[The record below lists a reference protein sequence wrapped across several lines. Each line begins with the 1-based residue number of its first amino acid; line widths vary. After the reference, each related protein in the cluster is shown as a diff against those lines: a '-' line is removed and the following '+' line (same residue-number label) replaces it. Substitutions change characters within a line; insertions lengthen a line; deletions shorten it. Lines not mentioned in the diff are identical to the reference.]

1 MTRSPSRARTLIQ
14 LAFLVTLFASAC
26 VRAVADP
33 APFDLAGPALEVR
46 VTRGGKTLPI
56 SQVPNLLAGDHLSIK
71 ADLPATQSAH
81 YLLVAAFLSG
91 STNPPPDKWF
101 FRCQTWETRCARDG
115 ISVTLPEG
123 AQQALLFLAPE
134 TGGDFRTLVKTVRA
148 RPGAFVRASQ
158 DLNQAALHRARLDR
172 YLDSIRKLDETN
184 PAALKQAAPMLARSL
199 AIKVDEHCLD
209 KSPEIQAAC
218 LLQNRD
224 SSVLSDSHSQSMVA
238 ALTSGPVSELAMEA
252 TLTPHLGSGYYGPY
266 VASIMDIARI
276 FDSFRTAQ
284 YQYIPALSRTQGEKI
299 RLSLNAAPS
308 FTSPMSVLV
317 ATLPAIERS
326 PQPPLRGLDPQQGFC
341 AGRSSLLLPAEG
353 APLVF
358 ATDFAHDLS
367 LSINV
372 QGTAHDAPV
381 QVDPVQGGLVVD
393 TRPWSKLVLEPGTR
407 ATLQGR
413 WGFDSYEGPQFRMV
427 SPGTGT
433 WELAAGDAAGLIV
446 GRQSTIHLRAPDVTC
461 TRQVELRDASGTQ
474 SPAPWTKVNESE
486 LEVHLPLQQASPGE
500 MTLLVS
506 QFGTDK
512 AQSIPI
518 RTFAEA
524 GRLDRIVLHAGD
536 ANAVLKGSRLD
547 KVKTVALNGVE
558 LQPGTLVT
566 RFGNDELPL
575 TADPATTLSTLTAA
589 QPLTARVTLQ
599 DGRVFSVPV
608 EVQASRP
615 QTTLIGKR
623 IQPARSD
630 VDTHV
635 QLAGQDQLPNDAR
648 LVFSLRIAPPQRF
661 DRATAVEIAN
671 ADESASV
678 TLSVAGGGVTLEN
691 QQIAVITLDPGKGL
705 GPSTFGPLRFRILAG
720 DVAGDWQPLVTLI
733 RLPVLGSLHCPHA
746 VDAPCTLSGTNLFL
760 IDSISASR
768 QFTDA
773 VKVPEGYLGS
783 AIDIPHLA
791 GERIYL
797 KLRDDPAVINPVTLN
812 VQRDESDSG
821 DSSTAPAG
829 PTPAGPTPVS
839 PGPEPAPR
847 TADSPPQAA
856 GSSP

>member
-1 MTRSPSRARTLIQ
+1 MPHSLLRARPLIH
-14 LAFLVTLFASAC
+14 LAFLMTLTALGS

-46 VTRGGKTLPI
+46 VTRNGKALPI
-56 SQVPNLLAGDHLSIK
+56 SQVPNLLKGDHLSIK

-101 FRCQTWETRCARDG
+101 SRCQTWEPRCAREG
-115 ISVTLPEG
+115 ISVTIPEG

-172 YLDSIRKLDETN
+172 YLESVRQLDETN

-326 PQPPLRGLDPQQGFC
+326 PQPPLRALDPQQRYC
-341 AGRSSLLLPAEG
+341 AGRASLLLPAEG

-358 ATDFAHDLS
+358 ATEFAHDLA
-367 LSINV
+367 LSVSV
-372 QGTAHDAPV
+372 QGTSYDAPV
-381 QVDPVQGGLVVD
+381 HVDAVQGGLVVD
-393 TRPWSKLVLEPGTR
+393 TRPWSKLTLEPGTR
-407 ATLQGR
+407 ATLKGR
-413 WGFDSYEGPQFRMV
+413 WGFDSYDGPQFDLA
-427 SPGTGT
+427 SPGNGP

-446 GRQSTIHLRAPDVTC
+446 GRESTIHLRAPDVTC
-461 TRQVELRDASGTQ
+461 TRQIELRDASGAET
-474 SPAPWTKVNESE
+474 PAPWSRVNESE
-486 LEVHLPLQQASPGE
+486 LELRLPLQQAKPGD

-512 AQSIPI
+512 TQSIPI

-524 GRLDRIVLHAGD
+524 GRLDRITLHEGD
-536 ANAVLKGSRLD
+536 ADAVLKGSRLD
-547 KVKTVALNGVE
+547 KVRTVAINGVE
-558 LQPGTLVT
+558 LQRGALVT

-575 TADPATTLSTLTAA
+575 TADPATTLSALTAA
-589 QPLTARVTLQ
+589 QPVSARVTLQ
-599 DGRVFSVPV
+599 DGRGFNVPV
-608 EVQASRP
+608 EVQAPRP
-615 QTTLIGKR
+615 QASLIGKR
-623 IQPARSD
+623 ILAARSD

-648 LVFSLRIAPPQRF
+648 LAFSLRMAPPQHF
-661 DRATAVEIAN
+661 DRTTAVEIAN

-678 TLSVAGGGVTLEN
+678 TLGVAGGGVTLEN

-705 GPSTFGPLRFRILAG
+705 GPSTFGPLRFRIRSG

-733 RLPVLGSLHCPHA
+733 RRPVLGSLHCPQSS
-746 VDAPCTLSGTNLFL
+746 DAPCQLSGTNLFL
-760 IDSISASR
+760 IDSISPNS

-783 AIDIPHLA
+783 TIDVPHPA

-797 KLRDDPAVINPVTLN
+797 KLRDDPAAINPVTLD
-812 VQRDESDSG
+812 VQRDEPAPASSGPKDPAPGTG
-821 DSSTAPAG
+821 DSPSPTAA
-829 PTPAGPTPVS
+829 
-839 PGPEPAPR
+839 
-847 TADSPPQAA
+847 SPPQVQHRVA
-856 GSSP
+856 SPRAPGL

>member
-1 MTRSPSRARTLIQ
+1 MSNSPSRARGLIH
-14 LAFLVTLFASAC
+14 LVFLVMLASS
-26 VRAVADP
+26 VSIRAMADP
-33 APFDLAGPALEVR
+33 APFDLAGPTLEVR

-56 SQVPNLLAGDHLSIK
+56 SQVPNLLAGDHLAIK
-71 ADLPATQSAH
+71 ADLPPTQSAH

-91 STNPPPDKWF
+91 STNPPPNKWF

-115 ISVTLPEG
+115 ISVTIPEG
-123 AQQALLFLAPE
+123 ALQALLFLAPE
-134 TGGDFRTLVKTVRA
+134 TSGDFRTLVKTVRA

-172 YLDSIRKLDETN
+172 YLDSVRKLDEAN
-184 PAALKQAAPMLARSL
+184 PAALRQAAPMLARSL
-199 AIKVDEHCLD
+199 AMKVDEHCLD

-218 LLQNRD
+218 LLQNGD

-266 VASIMDIARI
+266 VASILDIARI

-308 FTSPMSVLV
+308 FSDPMSVLV

-326 PQPPLRGLDPQQGFC
+326 PQPPLRALDPQQRHC
-341 AGRSSLLLPAEG
+341 AGRSPLLLPVEG

-358 ATDFAHDLS
+358 ATDFAHDLV

-372 QGTAHDAPV
+372 RGKVHDAPV
-381 QVDPVQGGLVVD
+381 HVDPVQGGLVVD

-413 WGFDSYEGPQFRMV
+413 WGFDAYDGPQFALV
-427 SPGTGT
+427 SPDTGA

-461 TRQVELRDASGTQ
+461 TRQVELRDANGVQT
-474 SPAPWTKVNESE
+474 PAPWKRVNESE
-486 LEVHLPLQQASPGE
+486 LEVQLPLQQASPGE
-500 MTLLVS
+500 MALLIS
-506 QFGTDK
+506 QFGTDQ

-547 KVKTVALNGVE
+547 KVRTITINGVE
-558 LQPGTLVT
+558 LQPGTLAT

-575 TADPATTLSTLTAA
+575 TADPATTLSALTAG
-589 QPLTARVTLQ
+589 QPVTARVTLQ
-599 DGRVFSVPV
+599 DGRAFNVPV
-608 EVQASRP
+608 DVQASRP
-615 QTTLIGKR
+615 QASLIGKR

-630 VDTHV
+630 LDTHV
-635 QLAGQDQLPNDAR
+635 QLVGQDQLPNDAR
-648 LVFSLRIAPPQRF
+648 LVFSLRMAPPQRF
-661 DRATAVEIAN
+661 DRATTVEIAN

-678 TLSVAGGGVTLEN
+678 TLGVSGGGVTLEN
-691 QQIAVITLDPGKGL
+691 QQIAVVTLDPGKGL
-705 GPSTFGPLRFRILAG
+705 GPSTFGPLRFRIRAG

-733 RLPVLGSLHCPHA
+733 RRPVLSRLHCPQA
-746 VDAPCTLSGTNLFL
+746 ADAPCTLSGTNLFL
-760 IDSISASR
+760 IDSISPDSGFAN
-768 QFTDA
+768 A
-773 VKVPEGYLGS
+773 VKVPEGYLGN
-783 AIDIPHLA
+783 AIEVPQPA
-791 GERIYL
+791 GDRIYL
-797 KLRDDPAVINPVTLN
+797 KLRDDPAVINPVTLS
-812 VQRDESDSG
+812 VQRDASASPAG
-821 DSSTAPAG
+821 SAPADA
-829 PTPAGPTPVS
+829 TP
-839 PGPEPAPR
+839 PAPASPAPPVPPPQD
-847 TADSPPQAA
+847 TSSSPPAA